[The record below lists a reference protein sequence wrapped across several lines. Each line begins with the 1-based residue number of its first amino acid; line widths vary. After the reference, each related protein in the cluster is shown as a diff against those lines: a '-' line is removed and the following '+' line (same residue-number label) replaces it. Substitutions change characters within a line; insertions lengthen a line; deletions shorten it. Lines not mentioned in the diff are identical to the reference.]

1 MGGGGWRIW
10 LQVKLNHALLR
21 LSLTFQV
28 ARYWYAITRQVI
40 EQLGGSLGSVSSQ
53 GLSLKQ
59 PGVIPSPWPLKT
71 ALDYNQCHGVS
82 K

>member
-1 MGGGGWRIW
+1 MGGGGGWRIW

-40 EQLGGSLGSVSSQ
+40 EQLGGSLVLFPPKGC
-53 GLSLKQ
+53 
-59 PGVIPSPWPLKT
+59 P
-71 ALDYNQCHGVS
+71 
-82 K
+82 